1 MDAVFVDHHAV
12 YCSMTIAAKKIVEA
26 VRFVIDPKDDSDLI
40 VLGGNKGSRL
50 FPKEITMRPAF
61 DG

>member
-1 MDAVFVDHHAV
+1 MMPIQAGWNFR
-12 YCSMTIAAKKIVEA
+12 KGQ
-26 VRFVIDPKDDSDLI
+26 VRFVIGPKDDTYLI

-61 DG
+61 GG

>member
-12 YCSMTIAAKKIVEA
+12 YCSMTIVAKKIVEA
-26 VRFVIDPKDDSDLI
+26 VRFVIGPKDDSDLI

-50 FPKEITMRPAF
+50 FPKEITM
-61 DG
+61 